1 MIRKPTVLILGAGA
15 SAPYGYPL
23 GAGLVNTIVGLTD
36 ADNRSGLFPVLLG
49 DQSFREQVGDFHA
62 RLLRSETG
70 SIDDFLE
77 SNRDYGDLGKV
88 CIAAALTLWGPP
100 AGHAP
105 QPERHW
111 YRYLWERL
119 RQGAPDSRAFRA
131 NYVRIITFNYERSL
145 ERYFASV
152 LQHHYPDLARAGP
165 EAAEAFRADVIPVV
179 HLHGALGDRADEA
192 LRAPDRMTLNN
203 LVFYRQVAAGIRII
217 HEDQPTREYGKA
229 QEWLH
234 EADTI
239 CFLGFGY
246 HPTNVRRLNVL
257 DQIRGRAGVFYG
269 GTAFGLEEA
278 EVERAE
284 ALLAVGGPRFLRT
297 DADALLYLR
306 KYARLE

>member
-1 MIRKPTVLILGAGA
+1 MLILGAGA

-119 RQGAPDSRAFRA
+119 RQGAGQA
-131 NYVRIITFNYERSL
+131 RS
-145 ERYFASV
+145 
-152 LQHHYPDLARAGP
+152 GP
-165 EAAEAFRADVIPVV
+165 GP
-179 HLHGALGDRADEA
+179 L
-192 LRAPDRMTLNN
+192 PDR
-203 LVFYRQVAAGIRII
+203 VVRCA
-217 HEDQPTREYGKA
+217 
-229 QEWLH
+229 
-234 EADTI
+234 
-239 CFLGFGY
+239 
-246 HPTNVRRLNVL
+246 HPRL
-257 DQIRGRAGVFYG
+257 
-269 GTAFGLEEA
+269 
-278 EVERAE
+278 
-284 ALLAVGGPRFLRT
+284 P
-297 DADALLYLR
+297 
-306 KYARLE
+306 